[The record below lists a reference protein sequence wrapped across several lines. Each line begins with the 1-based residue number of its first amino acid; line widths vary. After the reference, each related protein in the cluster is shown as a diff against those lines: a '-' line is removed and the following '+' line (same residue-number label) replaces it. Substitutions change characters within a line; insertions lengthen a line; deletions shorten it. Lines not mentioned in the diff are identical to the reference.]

1 MMSNL
6 TICSAHRFPDFP
18 KTIKSICCTVR
29 QYAKVHKY
37 MFEDSDDDPVSVI
50 LKYLLRW
57 L

>member
-37 MFEDSDDDPVSVI
+37 MFEHSDDDPVSVV